1 VSAAVAGSSQN
12 AEQLSFWRA
21 FHEWMEDA
29 APNVAATLS
38 PPAARSWLNSRLGR
52 AGFFISLTLIPSHG
66 AVSCE
71 LRIRNAAAG
80 ALYQALLAQRE
91 AIEEQAG
98 PLDWIEVDGQH
109 VRRIVARRELDP
121 TDPANRDEI
130 FTWFAERITALRDVV
145 VPRMPD
151 LPWGAGGTADEQEPE
166 DS

>member
-1 VSAAVAGSSQN
+1 MSAAVAGSSQN